1 MNTQRNI
8 LLARKAITERAHRAH
23 SFVVDTRAI
32 FDRSPGGG
40 SVDHGLALPAAGDL
54 IA

>member
-1 MNTQRNI
+1 MNTPRNI

-32 FDRSPGGG
+32 FDRSPAMGLI
-40 SVDHGLALPAAGDL
+40 DHGLALSAAGDL